1 MMRIQAIGRATR
13 MTLAY
18 AVLIIGALFMIT
30 PFLWSIS
37 TSLKLPAQVFSWPP
51 VFIPHPPHFD
61 SYREILTGVNFGL
74 FTWNTFKL
82 ATIVALGQVA
92 VCSLSGYAFAKLRF
106 PGKDLIF
113 IGYLATMMVPGAVTM
128 IPNFILMRTLGWVD
142 SHTSLIVPGLAS
154 AYGTFLMRQ
163 FFLTFPRELEDAA
176 KLDGCSPLSFFW
188 HIILPN
194 SRPIVA
200 TLGVMAF
207 QGTWNDFLWPLI
219 MLNSERNRTLQIG
232 LSYFQNEHYA
242 QWGLLMAG
250 SVITVLPLI
259 VLFFF
264 AQRQFIQS
272 IKLTG
277 LKG

>member
-1 MMRIQAIGRATR
+1 MRMLNMARVTKK
-13 MTLAY
+13 TLAY
-18 AVLIIGALFMIT
+18 LVLSVGALFMIT

-37 TSLKLPAQVFSWPP
+37 TSLKLPAEVFTWPP
-51 VFIPHPPHFD
+51 VFIPNPPHLD
-61 SYREILTGVNFGL
+61 SYQKILTDVKFSL
-74 FTWNTFKL
+74 FIWNTFKL
-82 ATIVALGQVA
+82 SAIVALGQVT

-106 PGKDLIF
+106 PGRNFIF
-113 IGYLATMMVPGAVTM
+113 FGYLATLMVPGAVTM
-128 IPNFILMRTLGWVD
+128 IPNFILMRNLGWVD
-142 SHTSLIVPGLAS
+142 SHTGLVVPALAS

-163 FFLTFPRELEDAA
+163 FFLTFPPELEDAA
-176 KLDGCSPLSFFW
+176 KLDGCSPLSLFW

-194 SRPIVA
+194 SKPILA

-242 QWGLLMAG
+242 EWSLLMAG

-277 LKG
+277 VKG

>member
-18 AVLIIGALFMIT
+18 AVLIVGALVMIT

-51 VFIPHPPHFD
+51 VFIPNPPHFD

>member
-1 MMRIQAIGRATR
+1 MSLQRLGNSSRK
-13 MTLAY
+13 TLAY
-18 AVLIIGALFMIT
+18 LVLTVGALLMIT
-30 PFLWSIS
+30 PFLWSVS
-37 TSLKLPAQVFSWPP
+37 TSLKLPGQVFSWPP
-51 VFIPHPPHFD
+51 ALIPSPPDFG
-61 SYREILTGVNFGL
+61 SYRQILTDVNFGL

-82 ATIVALGQVA
+82 ASIVALGQVT

-106 PGKDLIF
+106 PGKDIIF
-113 IGYLATMMVPGAVTM
+113 VGYLATMMVPGAVTM
-128 IPNFILMRTLGWVD
+128 IPNFILMRGLGWVD
-142 SHTSLIVPGLAS
+142 SHTGLIVPALAS

-188 HIILPN
+188 YIMLPN
-194 SRPIVA
+194 SRPILA

-242 QWGLLMAG
+242 EWGLLMAG